1 MSDTTILVLAELA
14 NAVNRAFDPVI
25 FAVTDN
31 EPVTTIPFV
40 TVTEFNKA
48 EEPDTTTFFQ
58 FGILVIILVNRG

>member
-1 MSDTTILVLAELA
+1 MENIADPEPLKFVDPDTLS
-14 NAVNRAFDPVI
+14 
-25 FAVTDN
+25 

-58 FGILVIILVNRG
+58 FGILVIILLNRG